1 MVSGG
6 GELQSYKDSDSEGP
20 RTREEQYVQ
29 MNKKLST
36 VVETARGQ
44 CKEEKNTGSQ
54 PGKR

>member
-6 GELQSYKDSDSEGP
+6 GELQSYKDLQRDLGHEKSK
-20 RTREEQYVQ
+20 YVQ

-44 CKEEKNTGSQ
+44 CKEEKNMGSQ